1 VSAELDDLRDKL
13 RPAHAAA
20 PDAPTRIERP
30 APSGSSATAENALH
44 IEEAARAQGFSRAIV
59 FLAGAALG
67 FLPFQPGI
75 LWVRLLFAVT
85 LVFVI
90 AISAYVWWRSSRPER
105 YTRRLFRLFGLALA
119 AVSAVAMYYC
129 GVFSAAPVIVTL
141 GISFYGQGDDR
152 RWALIMPLVAIAIY
166 FLLSLL
172 ITLNLL
178 PELGLF
184 REVRLT
190 QPAML
195 FAVCLVP
202 AVFLL
207 TLWQARLS
215 RQATRDA
222 VERLDEALRMV
233 QQREALLQEARADLD
248 QALGGRARGPWSGRR
263 IGEYEVAELIGRGA
277 SGEIY
282 RATKEG
288 AAVAVKILA
297 PDAIGDDAM
306 FERFRREADIARRLS
321 VPNVV
326 RVLDVGQAPGGTPFI
341 AMELLDGQDLGW
353 HLRRRSQMTL
363 AEIVH
368 MTAQV
373 AAGLEAAHAAG
384 VVHRDLKPQNLF
396 LSNGVWKVLDFGVAK
411 LRGSEG
417 TLTRGAVVGTPGYM
431 SPEQARGQEAETRSD
446 VFALGAVIYRALTG
460 QPPFAGRDLPESLF
474 QIVYGMPARPSTLV
488 ATLTPDVDAVLA
500 IALAKEPGD
509 RFASATDLADALRMA
524 AAGKVD
530 ASLRAH
536 ADALTANLAW
546 GTAATPR

>member
-1 VSAELDDLRDKL
+1 MSAELDALREKL
-13 RPAHAAA
+13 RPAHAVSA
-20 PDAPTRIERP
+20 DAPTRIERP
-30 APSGSSATAENALH
+30 TASGSSDTAERALH

-59 FLAGAALG
+59 FLAIAALG

-75 LWVRLLFAVT
+75 FWVRMVFAGT
-85 LVFVI
+85 LAFVI
-90 AISAYVWWRSSRPER
+90 CISAYVWWRSSRPER
-105 YTRRLFRLFGLALA
+105 YTRRLFRLFGVSLA
-119 AVSAVAMYYC
+119 ACSAAAMYYC

-152 RWALIMPLVAIAIY
+152 RWALIMPVIAIAIY
-166 FLLSLL
+166 FLLALG
-172 ITLNLL
+172 ITLNWI

-184 REVRLT
+184 RHVRLT
-190 QPAML
+190 EPAML
-195 FAVCLVP
+195 FAVSLVP

-215 RQATRDA
+215 RKATRDA

-263 IGEYEVAELIGRGA
+263 VGDYEVGELIGRGA

-282 RATKEG
+282 RASKDG

-353 HLRRRSQMTL
+353 HLRRRTQMTL
-363 AEIVH
+363 AEVVH

-396 LSNGVWKVLDFGVAK
+396 LAGGVWKILDFGVAK

-417 TLTRGAVVGTPGYM
+417 TLTRGAVIGTPGYM

-446 VFALGAVIYRALTG
+446 VFSLGAVVYRALTG

-474 QIVYGMPARPSTLV
+474 QIVYGMPARPSGLE
-488 ATLTPDVDAVLA
+488 ASLSPEVDAVLA
-500 IALAKEPGD
+500 IALAKNAED
-509 RFASATDLADALRMA
+509 RFASATELADALRLAATGKLDTSLRVHA
-524 AAGKVD
+524 AA
-530 ASLRAH
+530 LI
-536 ADALTANLAW
+536 ANLEW